1 MSGHDP
7 TELLGSTTDKGSGG
21 VEAPAAPSAQAAPE
35 MRRRPRGW
43 MAATAIATVAA
54 LAAGAY
60 GAVTYQ
66 AARGWDATASSWQER
81 AVALEG
87 QRDELAAERDALVTE
102 RDDLAEELAATQ
114 AELADTNDELAD
126 TESALA
132 DRENRLA
139 NVTAQREAAR
149 DLVAQ
154 QASDVEVIEAVGDD
168 LSRCVDD
175 LVGWLRDRP
184 AGDVGDSGS
193 DAYFERGFEIA
204 TLCDQAQGNFAT
216 YVRARQRP

>member
-7 TELLGSTTDKGSGG
+7 TEQLGSTDTGSGG
-21 VEAPAAPSAQAAPE
+21 GEAPAAPSTQATPE

-66 AARGWDATASSWQER
+66 TARGWDATASSWQER
-81 AVALEG
+81 AVALKD
-87 QRDELAAERDALVTE
+87 QRDELAAERDALATE
-102 RDDLAEELAATQ
+102 RDDLAEELAATE
-114 AELADTNDELAD
+114 AELADAEDELAD
-126 TESALA
+126 TARALA
-132 DRENRLA
+132 AREDRLA
-139 NVTAQREAAR
+139 DVTAQREAAR

-154 QASDVEVIEAVGDD
+154 QSSDVEVIEAVGGD

-184 AGDVGDSGS
+184 SGDVGDSGS

-204 TLCDQAQGNFAT
+204 TLCDQAQGNFDT
-216 YVRARQRP
+216 YVRARQHP